1 MDRCFDFHQINAD
14 NDTHTHT
21 HTHTIVFVI
30 KAYISNLV
38 HRTPYWNIKEEE
50 EKRKSEIIPCNQP
63 ITTTTTSSC
72 PLNVVNILF
81 AKAQG
86 A

>member
-1 MDRCFDFHQINAD
+1 MEMDRCFDFHQINAD

-50 EKRKSEIIPCNQP
+50 KKKKIGNNTLQPANYDHYYKLLPIKRC
-63 ITTTTTSSC
+63 
-72 PLNVVNILF
+72 
-81 AKAQG
+81 
-86 A
+86 

>member
-1 MDRCFDFHQINAD
+1 
-14 NDTHTHT
+14 
-21 HTHTIVFVI
+21 
-30 KAYISNLV
+30 V